1 VASPQTGIFALGTS
15 SHAYLE
21 LDLVAG
27 VEAGAAASL
36 VASLREPRT
45 TIGGVNVVAG
55 FRPELWASLMPG
67 GAPAGVTGF
76 NAPLS
81 AAGGH
86 LPATQHD
93 IVVWLTGSVDDVVF
107 DLEQV
112 RQSISINI
120 SKIRHLF
127 FMLSVIRRLSK
138 RWRIGHLHELPRMS
152 VKAVEFPRRID
163 GR

>member
-1 VASPQTGIFALGTS
+1 MASPQTGIFALGTS

-67 GAPAGVTGF
+67 SAPAGVTGF
-76 NAPLS
+76 NAPIT

-86 LPATQHD
+86 ASPRPSTTSSCGSPAPAT
-93 IVVWLTGSVDDVVF
+93 TSSSTC
-107 DLEQV
+107 
-112 RQSISINI
+112 RAPS
-120 SKIRHLF
+120 
-127 FMLSVIRRLSK
+127 
-138 RWRIGHLHELPRMS
+138 
-152 VKAVEFPRRID
+152 
-163 GR
+163 